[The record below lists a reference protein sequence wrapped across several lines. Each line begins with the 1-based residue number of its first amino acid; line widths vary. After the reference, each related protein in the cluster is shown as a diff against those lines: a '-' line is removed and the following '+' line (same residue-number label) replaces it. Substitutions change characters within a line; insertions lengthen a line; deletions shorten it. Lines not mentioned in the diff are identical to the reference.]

1 MNKIAYLVSEL
12 HAPSHTFVRREIAA
26 LERLGL
32 SIAAFSVRGRAL
44 PKNSLTILG
53 HPWHVYLARLVI
65 EFFRSPRRLFGTW
78 LLSLRHRPNGLT
90 HLLWSQFHFVEA
102 IYLARELRTRGC
114 QHLHNH
120 FANSGATVGLLA
132 ARQARVTWS
141 LTLHGI
147 SETDFPAIATLPD
160 KLRTADFVACAS
172 RFMKAQGMRLVDQGH
187 WKKFVVV
194 RCGIERDRLLALSS
208 SSPRDDET
216 CRLLC
221 VGRLSAEKGYFG
233 LVDALR
239 NLPDDLPPIE
249 LTIVGDGP
257 IREQLEHAIAQAEL
271 PFSVR
276 LLGSLPEAETL
287 KQIAK
292 CDALV
297 LPSLMEGLPVV
308 LVEARALGKPVVA
321 TALAGIPELV
331 RHNVDGLLF
340 EPTNWDQLGQ
350 AIATLACDKEK
361 RQRMARQ
368 AAASFPA
375 EFDIDS
381 AAKVLADQ
389 FGRQT
394 QRGGQS

>member
-1 MNKIAYLVSEL
+1 MNKIAYLVSDL

-26 LERLGL
+26 LERRGL
-32 SIAAFSVRGRAL
+32 SVAALSVRGRTSPL
-44 PKNSLTILG
+44 GSLTILG
-53 HPWHVYLARLVI
+53 HPWHVYLARLLT
-65 EFFRSPRRLFGTW
+65 ELFRSPRRLLSTW
-78 LLSLRHRPNGLT
+78 LLSLRHRPDGLK

-102 IYLARELRTRGC
+102 VYVVRELRTRKC

-132 ARQARVTWS
+132 ARQAGIPWS

-147 SETDFPAIATLPD
+147 SETDYPAIATLPD

-172 RFMKAQGMRLVDQGH
+172 RFMKAQGMRLVDQSH
-187 WKKFVVV
+187 WEKFVVV

-208 SSPRDDET
+208 SSSRDDDT
-216 CRLLC
+216 FRLLC
-221 VGRLSAEKGYFG
+221 VGRLSPEKGYFG
-233 LVDALR
+233 LVDALGG
-239 NLPDDLPPIE
+239 LPDDLPPIE

-257 IREQLEHAIAQAEL
+257 SREQLERAIAEAEL
-271 PFSVR
+271 PFSIS

-287 KQIAK
+287 EQIAQ

-308 LVEARALGKPVVA
+308 LVEARALGKPVIA

-331 RHNVDGLLF
+331 THDVDGLLF
-340 EPTNWDQLGQ
+340 EPTNWGQLGQ
-350 AIATLACDKEK
+350 AIATLARDKEK
-361 RQRMARQ
+361 RQRMARE

-375 EFDIDS
+375 EFDIDR
-381 AAKVLADQ
+381 AAKVLADR
-389 FGRQT
+389 FGQQT
-394 QRGGQS
+394 QRGDQS